1 MIPMRSRA
9 PHPLPQGS
17 TDVGQAF
24 EPDVDVG
31 QAFEPDSVPGAPG
44 ERLTYTGALSSAS
57 ARRLFTACLRV
68 AGILFALT
76 APAQAHADQPQSVTL
91 NQAVADIA
99 RVVAKVV
106 KAQSAKEIVV
116 NPITDTGDLTH
127 TSGPG
132 VTEKLIGQLRKQGL
146 EPALKAELSFTG
158 SYAVGEAE
166 TDGKRQGFAV
176 AKIMFQVKRR
186 NGKVLLDSERDL
198 DLKDQPRVTNPA
210 DIQAMAG
217 GTVFV
222 PPAAPAGENDRK
234 VLDALDNQPGLFEI
248 DGTKIRPKGAPYAIE
263 MLVAP
268 KSSTEGD
275 KAPPR
280 SAFQPGQ
287 VIERDGFPFLKV
299 EPGAAV
305 ALRIFNDADHE
316 VATTVTIDGLSM
328 FAFRDNKEDKSDHI
342 VIDPHSAGDVLGW
355 FRNDQKSSV
364 FLVSDLPRDTTTA
377 EFLKNPAK
385 IGSITVTFAA
395 AWEKDVQKPADEP
408 ATRQGQIV
416 EIVPGAPINAPFK
429 VIKRHFGVLRAAV
442 TVRYDKS

>member
-1 MIPMRSRA
+1 MCETEASNCNGGWAPRRSRRQAEPTTRDAKA
-9 PHPLPQGS
+9 PDRVQNRHAGPFATHLALA
-17 TDVGQAF
+17 AF
-24 EPDVDVG
+24 LLV
-31 QAFEPDSVPGAPG
+31 
-44 ERLTYTGALSSAS
+44 
-57 ARRLFTACLRV
+57 FTARAEV
-68 AGILFALT
+68 
-76 APAQAHADQPQSVTL
+76 HADQVQNVTL

-106 KAQSAKEIVV
+106 TAQNAKEIVV
-116 NPITDTGDLTH
+116 NPITDTVDLTH

-132 VTEKLIGQLRKQGL
+132 VTEKLIGQLRKLGL

-176 AKIMFQVKRR
+176 AKIAFQVKRR

-198 DLKDQPRVTNPA
+198 DLKDQPRVTNQA
-210 DIQAMAG
+210 DIHTLAG

-222 PPAAPAGENDRK
+222 PPSAPAAENDRK
-234 VLDALDNQPGLFEI
+234 VLDALDNKPGLFDI
-248 DGTKIRPKGAPYAIE
+248 DGTKIRPKGAPYAIQ

-268 KSSTEGD
+268 KSSAAGD

-280 SAFQPGQ
+280 SAFQPGE
-287 VIERDGFPFLKV
+287 VIARDGFPFLKV

-328 FAFRDNKEDKSDHI
+328 FAFRDDKQDKSDHI
-342 VIDPHSAGDVLGW
+342 VIDPHSTGDILGW

-377 EFLKNPAK
+377 EFLKNPAR

-408 ATRQGQIV
+408 AARQGQV
-416 EIVPGAPINAPFK
+416 EEIIPGAPVDAPYK
-429 VIKRHFGVLRAAV
+429 VVKRHFGVLRAAV